1 MERTYEWS
9 CVYIVYSS
17 IFPLY
22 LHCHT
27 NIFIVRHKE
36 AILSW
41 VNVNG
46 TQVSFACILKK
57 GSFSFY
63 IFSFI
68 FFYSYWVM
76 RRKIYSELHFIFLDN
91 LFSFHATCIRK
102 EYFWINHKISIEPN
116 SFILI
121 ILIQIH
127 AKKLFFLHS
136 PIIYRLNHWIRFRFF
151 FSFSQ
156 KWRRILNFILLF
168 SIDDKIDTYLVC
180 TRYVHP
186 LSICSFHLFLLYK
199 IFLTIDI

>member
-151 FSFSQ
+151 FHFHKNGEEYWILFYCSPSMIKLIHILFVLDMYTHSRFVPFTYFYCIKFS
-156 KWRRILNFILLF
+156 
-168 SIDDKIDTYLVC
+168 
-180 TRYVHP
+180 
-186 LSICSFHLFLLYK
+186 
-199 IFLTIDI
+199 